1 MADNP
6 ESTKSVSP
14 KKILYIELDDEIT
27 VIFDRIKQM
36 KMKDIYLVAPR
47 QALLFQSL
55 VNLKILKRKIE
66 EIGKNLQIITNDRN
80 GVHLCQQISLPVYER
95 IQTEGK
101 FQKPP
106 ENEEMKITPLKATI
120 NALEDERPM
129 RRREKKVTISEI
141 LDRGKKKKIAILP
154 SGLDFFRRKKDQV
167 AKEPQEAKLV
177 LVSPNRKALFALV
190 GISAA
195 LLLVIFYIALPG
207 TTVLLTAKS
216 NVIEHSA
223 NITFANYEAN
233 KSLLDRKPAK
243 VLALY
248 PVEAKVQRKI
258 THLSSG
264 KIFQGENAKG
274 VITIINTRGS
284 PWQLIPKTRFQTP
297 DGLVFRISQPVSVPA
312 NLRLDV
318 SVTADEF
325 DAFGQPIGER
335 GNIGPARFFLP
346 GLSADNQKL
355 LYGESRAP
363 MAGGKTVV
371 KKQIIEDDLKAATQ
385 RMQKELEQ
393 AALDELQKT
402 VDEKTV
408 LLGKNA
414 KFALLKGKGAY
425 SSTDLKIEI
434 PPSLAG
440 QPLTQFEVSGNA
452 KASGVYFN
460 MEELLDIMRTELKG
474 KKNPQKRLVKIDEE
488 SMTYRIFDTDLNA
501 KTMKVTATMKAI
513 EEYDLDPSKMAGEN
527 LIEKIKENIAGKRI
541 QDAKDYIINLP
552 EIARVEIKSWPAW
565 APTIPTVPDNIDVEV
580 K

>member
-1 MADNP
+1 MANNP

-66 EIGKNLQIITNDRN
+66 EVGKNLQIITNDRN
-80 GVHLCQQISLPVYER
+80 GVHLCHQISLPVYER

-101 FQKPP
+101 FQRPL
-106 ENEEMKITPLKATI
+106 EDEEMKITPLKATI

-129 RRREKKVTISEI
+129 RRKEKKVSITEI
-141 LDRGKKKKIAILP
+141 LDQRKKKKIPIL
-154 SGLDFFRRKKDQV
+154 SGGLDFFRRKKDQII
-167 AKEPQEAKLV
+167 KEPQEAKLV
-177 LVSPNRKALFALV
+177 LVAPNRKALFALV

-248 PVEAKVQRKI
+248 SVEVLIQRKI

-284 PWQLIPKTRFQTP
+284 PWQLIPRTRFQTP
-297 DGLVFRISQPVSVPA
+297 DGLVFRISQSLSVPA
-312 NLRLDV
+312 SSSRDV

-325 DAFGQPIGER
+325 DAFSQPIGER

-355 LYGESRAP
+355 LYGESKAP

-371 KKQIIEDDLKAATQ
+371 KKQIVEDDLKAATK
-385 RMQKELEQ
+385 RIQKELEQ
-393 AALDELQKT
+393 AALDELQKA

-408 LLGKNA
+408 LLGKNV
-414 KFALLKGKGAY
+414 KFSLLKGKGAY
-425 SSTDLKIEI
+425 TISEAKIEI
-434 PPSLAG
+434 PPGLNG
-440 QPLTQFEVSGNA
+440 QTLEQFEVSGTV
-452 KASGVYFN
+452 KANGVYFN
-460 MEELLDIMRTELKG
+460 MEELLDIMRFELKG

-488 SMTYRIFDTDLNA
+488 SMTYRIFDTDQNS

-513 EEYDLDPSKMAGEN
+513 EEYDLDPSKSAGEN

-552 EIARVEIKSWPAW
+552 EIAQVEIKSWPAW